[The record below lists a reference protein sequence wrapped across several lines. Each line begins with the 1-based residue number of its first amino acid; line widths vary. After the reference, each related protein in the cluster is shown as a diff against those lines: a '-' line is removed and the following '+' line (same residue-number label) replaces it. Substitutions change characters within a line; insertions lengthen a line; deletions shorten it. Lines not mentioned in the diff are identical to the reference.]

1 MASFPHRIRV
11 GSLAG
16 QFGSPSERDDARLRS
31 ATGIDINHGWKIHAD
46 FAESLST
53 DQAYGR
59 MGRSATGAITDP
71 KAAKSFDA
79 LLGKVGMSYDDFS
92 KAFFFKPKTD
102 GANAGVKGLT
112 NGQMQ
117 YIDPIATAKTMG
129 IMEDLGMQY
138 KLSAGNY
145 GSGRHLTAYPQ
156 TLERRDQVISA
167 LEQGLGTS
175 LQDQNDP
182 AFRSGINAATGIKNA
197 PLSRGVSGRFT
208 TDYLATKA
216 DGSPDFSIPGTETGG
231 DPGLLVS
238 GMVSEDQAQTINR
251 VLQTEPRMA
260 EILHGKPG
268 YKTPYKTIDQVFE
281 DRVTGKTPTTRLLME
296 QDGSPYG
303 ITGKAGGPITTAIS
317 GTKAPTAGKDMLA
330 LGRSLHPDFEK
341 NMPASVRD
349 AFEQGRIKTIFRTDS
364 TTLPV
369 GSKSK
374 TGPVDPGSL
383 SIYAVDD
390 KGAIARFGKGGA
402 GWTGDPRMTGTT
414 EKTTDATAFADE
426 VRYVDTP
433 TKGGNAALRR
443 DRDSLST
450 EIGVGKRPVE
460 FDGRGGVHEG
470 SGITDFY
477 HSSGEASVGGAVAG
491 LSGESKRAVHKVK
504 DFETEIKIKDGRP
517 TIDLVETSTGTRADA
532 PAEKPKAVIETT
544 PNGKP
549 TIKVGTPVQA
559 QDPARKTPIKAGKP
573 INQKAEEVLKE
584 TKNEGTFDQDDSGS
598 EDAVATAVKDIKD
611 VAESE
616 GTLGEALTEKAKE
629 KVTDKIDPIKK
640 IQEAI
645 DNKVGNIKEGLLD
658 TVMDSSNAERAKRL
672 ASADPSPVSTKATAM
687 LTRLTN
693 ASGRAPGSADTLLGR
708 GAREAIDVISKP
720 GVTRELLE
728 SGGDIA
734 RAIAG
739 GTKNSKNLRL
749 AGAATLLSAAGYG
762 IGKLRNIKSSPNKE
776 RLQASPDDDAALRQS
791 LLNDG

>member
-1 MASFPHRIRV
+1 
-11 GSLAG
+11 
-16 QFGSPSERDDARLRS
+16 
-31 ATGIDINHGWKIHAD
+31 
-46 FAESLST
+46 
-53 DQAYGR
+53 
-59 MGRSATGAITDP
+59 
-71 KAAKSFDA
+71 
-79 LLGKVGMSYDDFS
+79 
-92 KAFFFKPKTD
+92 
-102 GANAGVKGLT
+102 
-112 NGQMQ
+112 
-117 YIDPIATAKTMG
+117 
-129 IMEDLGMQY
+129 
-138 KLSAGNY
+138 
-145 GSGRHLTAYPQ
+145 
-156 TLERRDQVISA
+156 
-167 LEQGLGTS
+167 
-175 LQDQNDP
+175 
-182 AFRSGINAATGIKNA
+182 
-197 PLSRGVSGRFT
+197 
-208 TDYLATKA
+208 
-216 DGSPDFSIPGTETGG
+216 
-231 DPGLLVS
+231 
-238 GMVSEDQAQTINR
+238 
-251 VLQTEPRMA
+251 
-260 EILHGKPG
+260 
-268 YKTPYKTIDQVFE
+268 
-281 DRVTGKTPTTRLLME
+281 ME

-364 TTLPV
+364 TTVP
-369 GSKSK
+369 
-374 TGPVDPGSL
+374 TGAATSRIRSTTNVEAEQL

-390 KGAIARFGKGGA
+390 KGAIARFSKNGA
-402 GWTGDPRMTGTT
+402 GWTGDPRMTGVT
-414 EKTTDATAFADE
+414 EKTTDATAFAEE
-426 VRYVDTP
+426 VRYTDVHGT
-433 TKGGNAALRR
+433 NEQYLR

-450 EIGVGKRPVE
+450 EIGIGKRPVE
-460 FDGRGGVHEG
+460 FDDRGRVHEG

-477 HSSGEASVGGAVAG
+477 HSSGEAEFGSAFAG
-491 LSGESKRAVHKVK
+491 VKGLTDKERKTVHKVK

-584 TKNEGTFDQDDSGS
+584 TKNEGTFDQDDGGS

-720 GVTRELLE
+720 GITRELLE